1 MARNRKFEVEY
12 IINVKGIT
20 TNEFMLN
27 MIRDILETTVKVI
40 NIQYKQVNAEITEVI
55 EKK

>member
-12 IINVKGIT
+12 KINIKGIT
-20 TNEFMLN
+20 TNEFMIN
-27 MIRDILETTVKVI
+27 MIRDILYNVIKAI

-55 EKK
+55 EKQ

>member
-12 IINVKGIT
+12 KINIKGIT

-27 MIRDILETTVKVI
+27 MIRDILYNVIKAI